1 MQFQEYRQYDA
12 IGLAELIRSG
22 AVSAD
27 EVLQAALARLD
38 EVNPLLQ
45 LAAQDCRK
53 RALAWQMPSEAAPL
67 AGVPIVVKDN
77 IHVAGLP
84 STAGTPALR
93 AFVPGADA
101 AVVARL
107 RAAGAIVIGKTQ
119 MHELALG
126 ISGWNPASGPG
137 PEIGV
142 RNPYDRRRSAGG
154 SSSGTGA
161 ALGARVA
168 ALGLGTDT
176 GGSVRIPGAF
186 CGVAALRPTLGR
198 YPAEGI
204 APISRSR
211 DTPGP
216 MALTV
221 GDLALADR
229 VITGSPLP
237 RPAALGALRLGLAQ
251 PLVADLDEDTRLAF
265 DAALAHLR
273 AAGVTL
279 VEVALPQLPALSD
292 AIGFAVALYEARAG
306 MVAYLVQHCPTLTL
320 ECLVDAIASPDV
332 KSLYRDLIV
341 PAHSTRR
348 RCSATGPRC
357 GACMPRP
364 SAAGG
369 STRSCSRPC
378 PRWRCRPTPWPAAP
392 RPSRASSATPTLAAT
407 PPCPGCRSRSR
418 WARARAFRSDW
429 RWTARPAA
437 TAACWRSAWRSSRC
451 SPARCPRRAS
461 RRQPEPC
468 RAPSAPGRAG
478 AGVRGSGAAR
488 QPRADQG
495 LPR

>member
-1 MQFQEYRQYDA
+1 MTPASAGVDPAQPAARLA
-12 IGLAELIRSG
+12 RRVCAGLVSSEALVAE
-22 AVSAD
+22 
-27 EVLQAALARLD
+27 ALARARAAAPLNAFVTLD
-38 EVNPLLQ
+38 EAGA
-45 LAAQDCRK
+45 LAAARRVDAEVRRRGRDARRNRRRC
-53 RALAWQMPSEAAPL
+53 APL

-341 PAHSTRR
+341 PARLPAAAHDVIDARALYEAAMQRHRPALRRLYAETFSRR
-348 RCSATGPRC
+348 RLDALVFPTVPQV
-357 GACMPRP
+357 AMP
-364 SAAGG
+364 ADAL
-369 STRSCSRPC
+369 
-378 PRWRCRPTPWPAAP
+378 
-392 RPSRASSATPTLAAT
+392 ASSAATFARVIRNTDPGSNAALPGLQIPIALGARTGLPVGLALDGPA
-407 PPCPGCRSRSR
+407 G
-418 WARARAFRSDW
+418 SD
-429 RWTARPAA
+429 RRLLAIGLALEPLFAGALPAPRQPAA
-437 TAACWRSAWRSSRC
+437 T
-451 SPARCPRRAS
+451 
-461 RRQPEPC
+461 
-468 RAPSAPGRAG
+468 
-478 AGVRGSGAAR
+478 
-488 QPRADQG
+488 
-495 LPR
+495 